1 MTKEL
6 IHLFFKEN
14 FSFSRFLGFN
24 YKKEKG
30 KAILIIAAIIY
41 ALVAFGGS
49 FGYMFFDLGKYLSQI
64 NQTHIILSFI
74 TVYAIGMAIMFVLF
88 RADGMIFHTKDY
100 EILAPL
106 PIPSKTILFAKL
118 AVLYV
123 MTTSFSVIISLP
135 MAFGYFYWY
144 GFSILGFIF
153 YLLGLLLIPLVPMV
167 LMSFVSLLIASIS
180 KKFRASKIV
189 SIILLFAFFIGIFVM
204 SFSMS
209 DVEQNPLTGQ
219 IDLLSGISKYYI
231 PIKWY
236 MNAVHDHQVLDFL
249 YLLGSH
255 LVIFGLYFYLIG
267 PLVHKTN
274 QNQTK
279 MKAYRSKKVLTY
291 ETQSIYKTLI
301 NKEFKKFFGITIY
314 AVNAGLGPVLLTI
327 LSLASLFYQDKIG
340 DFLAQMVGV
349 GLDIEV
355 MVLLIVGFSVAM
367 TYTPSITLSLE
378 GKNFWI
384 IKSLPIKSETIML
397 SKVFFNL
404 LLILPIALISILM
417 LGFSLKIPALSQ
429 IIMMGL
435 VTAFA
440 FLMSFLD
447 AVFNLYIP
455 KFDFKNDVEIVKQS
469 ASAMLGIFGGFAML
483 ALNGVIYYFARDIL
497 DLNIML
503 FILLILNSLLAFL
516 CYIWMMRIS
525 SPLIEKMQ
533 A

>member
-1 MTKEL
+1 
-6 IHLFFKEN
+6 
-14 FSFSRFLGFN
+14 
-24 YKKEKG
+24 
-30 KAILIIAAIIY
+30 
-41 ALVAFGGS
+41 
-49 FGYMFFDLGKYLSQI
+49 
-64 NQTHIILSFI
+64 
-74 TVYAIGMAIMFVLF
+74 
-88 RADGMIFHTKDY
+88 
-100 EILAPL
+100 
-106 PIPSKTILFAKL
+106 
-118 AVLYV
+118 
-123 MTTSFSVIISLP
+123 
-135 MAFGYFYWY
+135 
-144 GFSILGFIF
+144 
-153 YLLGLLLIPLVPMV
+153 
-167 LMSFVSLLIASIS
+167 
-180 KKFRASKIV
+180 
-189 SIILLFAFFIGIFVM
+189 
-204 SFSMS
+204 
-209 DVEQNPLTGQ
+209 
-219 IDLLSGISKYYI
+219 
-231 PIKWY
+231 
-236 MNAVHDHQVLDFL
+236 
-249 YLLGSH
+249 
-255 LVIFGLYFYLIG
+255 
-267 PLVHKTN
+267 
-274 QNQTK
+274 

-429 IIMMGL
+429 IMMMGL